1 MEKYNLH
8 VCGTVSDTDTDFK
21 MGFDITV
28 NNGGSVSQVANSIQN
43 TIDTLSKNGHKL
55 PENVSVK

>member
-1 MEKYNLH
+1 MEKYKVH
-8 VCGTVSDTDTDFK
+8 ICGTVSTTDTDFEI
-21 MGFDITV
+21 GFDITV

-55 PENVSVK
+55 PENEE